1 MRKIKAYTVNIVWD
15 DGKEESI
22 HASHTVRDAIE
33 DYLDDLEEEEYLS
46 TITEEEVKCI

>member
-22 HASHTVRDAIE
+22 HASHIVRDAIE
-33 DYLDDLEEEEYLS
+33 DYLDDLENEENLE
-46 TITEEEVKCI
+46 ITMEEQENA

>member
-15 DGKEESI
+15 DGKEELI

-33 DYLDDLEEEEYLS
+33 DYLDDLENEENLE
-46 TITEEEVKCI
+46 IIMEEQET

>member
-15 DGKEESI
+15 DGKEELI

-33 DYLDDLEEEEYLS
+33 DYLDDLENEENLE
-46 TITEEEVKCI
+46 ITMEEQET